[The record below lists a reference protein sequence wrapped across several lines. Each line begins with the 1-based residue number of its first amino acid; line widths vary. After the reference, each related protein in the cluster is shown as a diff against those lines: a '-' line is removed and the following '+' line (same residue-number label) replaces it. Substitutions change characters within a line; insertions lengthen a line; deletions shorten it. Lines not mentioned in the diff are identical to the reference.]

1 MDTRQVRD
9 VMTKDVV
16 TLQPMQS
23 IHEAAQVLADGRIS
37 AAPVVVD
44 GRVIGLV
51 SEADLLRALLPGPRV
66 DRGVSLLDMFSI
78 IGRGKP
84 VAHHGVAVREI
95 MSEFVVEVPLEM
107 SIWKAAEIMDRR
119 GIKRLPVT
127 DGTGKLVGIV
137 SRADIVKAIGRTD
150 EQIAVEAARAIAVL
164 GDEVFSGLSVTVDDG
179 VTTLRGTAD
188 RRSTRDIAVRIAA
201 GVPGVTEVIDRM
213 EFGFDD
219 SSLKTYRSPDDPKDP
234 RLDWERKE
242 ANV

>member
-1 MDTRQVRD
+1 
-9 VMTKDVV
+9 MTKKVI
-16 TLQPMQS
+16 TLQPNQS

-37 AAPVVVD
+37 AAPVVEE
-44 GRVIGLV
+44 GRVVGLV
-51 SEADLLRALLPGPRV
+51 SEADLLRALLPSPRV

-84 VAHHGVAVREI
+84 ATHHGIAVREI
-95 MSEFVVEVPLEM
+95 MSEFVVEVPEKM

-119 GIKRLPVT
+119 GIKRLPVSG
-127 DGTGKLVGIV
+127 DDGKLVGIV

-150 EQIAVEAARAIAVL
+150 EQIALEVARNIEVL
-164 GDEVFSGLSVTVDDG
+164 GTEVFSDLSVTVDDG
-179 VTTLRGTAD
+179 LTTLRGTAD

-201 GVPGVTEVIDRM
+201 RVPGVTEVIDRM

-219 SSLKTYRSPDDPKDP
+219 SSLKSYRSKDDPKDP